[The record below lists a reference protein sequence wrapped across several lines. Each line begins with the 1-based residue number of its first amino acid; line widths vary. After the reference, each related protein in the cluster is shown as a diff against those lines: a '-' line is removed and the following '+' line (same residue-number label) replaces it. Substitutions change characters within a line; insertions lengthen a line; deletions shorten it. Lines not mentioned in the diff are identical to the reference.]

1 MQRAYTFPRSIS
13 FCFTCAHAAT
23 YEVNIQRAFCPI
35 IISLLTGKF
44 QKRLPRLALC
54 RFVTLPLTCKTP
66 TQATCQLASYTCTSF
81 SRIMCLDEP
90 IHPCF
95 RRYSSF
101 YSRLVVDQP
110 AVITQRLIS
119 SVHFSVSSFLVFAMF
134 SLLPCNIL
142 YFPMFV
148 YMFLHPTCSKI
159 CYMMQYVFLYFSC
172 MFHTVHYMSNMLYG
186 YLAPPTTPKPLDNHK
201 QTLKTHER
209 LQFHPQLP
217 TAPTNT
223 TNTDKQ

>member
-95 RRYSSF
+95 RRYSSV

-119 SVHFSVSSFLVFAMF
+119 SVYFSVSSFL
-134 SLLPCNIL
+134 I
-142 YFPMFV
+142 FV
-148 YMFLHPTCSKI
+148 
-159 CYMMQYVFLYFSC
+159 YVFLVPMQHPIFPDVRL
-172 MFHTVHYMSNMLYG
+172 HVPTSNMFQDMLYDAIC
-186 YLAPPTTPKPLDNHK
+186 LRIFLLHVSHSSLHVQHVIWIPSSSNHPKTIGQPQAN
-201 QTLKTHER
+201 LKN
-209 LQFHPQLP
+209 P
-217 TAPTNT
+217 
-223 TNTDKQ
+223 